1 MARERQVT
9 RTIEVVDFVVLAVNM
24 ETMKAETITVSV
36 PSAGTMSDKKKDNA
50 LRASVPEGFTF
61 VQVMSETKKEV
72 LYVMSEE
79 DFIKHATIQEGGR

>member
-9 RTIEVVDFVVLAVNM
+9 RTIEVMDFVVLAVNM
-24 ETMKAETITVSV
+24 STMKAETISVSV
-36 PSAGTMSDKKKDNA
+36 PSAGTMSEKKKNNA
-50 LRASVPEGFTF
+50 LRNAVPEGFTF
-61 VQVMSETKKEV
+61 VQVIGETKREV